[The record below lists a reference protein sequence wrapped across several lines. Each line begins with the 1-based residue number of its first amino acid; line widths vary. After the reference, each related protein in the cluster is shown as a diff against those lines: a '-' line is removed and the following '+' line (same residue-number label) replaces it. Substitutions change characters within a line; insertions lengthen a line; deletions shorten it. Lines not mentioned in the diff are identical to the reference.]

1 LSEDF
6 GFTEDLRELTVD
18 ACTVARRLCSSCQ
31 NFHLLWPY
39 LRLAKAS
46 GGDVDEPFFCN
57 ALNRLLSGR
66 NRNVLIAGAADT
78 GLLAVVARAASSPC
92 EIVVVD
98 RCETPLAL
106 CRQFADRW
114 SLSVETLHI
123 DLALLDV
130 RAAFDIVVAHS
141 LLQFISAE
149 RRVDVLSRLR
159 RSLRPDGHLLI
170 VFRTSARIEG
180 SLLREYRESY
190 SKNLIDRLDE
200 LNIPLPE
207 GREDFRRR
215 IEDYSEERRLREGAH
230 KTRAEVEQLIEA
242 AGFSIEELISIEAEL
257 STPFRQFN
265 AKIDKQ
271 RFMMVAIPRI
281 SDR

>member
-1 LSEDF
+1 M
-6 GFTEDLRELTVD
+6 
-18 ACTVARRLCSSCQ
+18 
-31 NFHLLWPY
+31 
-39 LRLAKAS
+39 
-46 GGDVDEPFFCN
+46 
-57 ALNRLLSGR
+57 
-66 NRNVLIAGAADT
+66 
-78 GLLAVVARAASSPC
+78 
-92 EIVVVD
+92 
-98 RCETPLAL
+98 
-106 CRQFADRW
+106 
-114 SLSVETLHI
+114 SVETLHI

-159 RSLRPDGHLLI
+159 RSLRPDGRLLI

-180 SLLREYRESY
+180 SLLQEYRESY